1 MWLQRFYN
9 PKYFICRFYPT
20 ILVLL
25 HSVKLR
31 QNEIKVIS
39 LQISDFIGS
48 APEALE

>member
-9 PKYFICRFYPT
+9 PKSIICRYYPT
-20 ILVLL
+20 FLILF